1 MYKLFCG
8 LFSSKLSQKFR
19 KIVFVAIFT
28 DFFDYEQFTECCNY
42 ILLLVCS
49 AVSTF
54 QDLINLRQL
63 NPYVQYIH
71 ICHNNCT
78 ISLFLRESE
87 QFSRNF
93 FRNVFSTK
101 YMQQKKM
108 TANQLKHARKVQQCK
123 KVKGNFSTEILTRV
137 LSRKNYLLL
146 DYFCSYVSPAK
157 FEAQLL
163 RSTKKI
169 RLIGSIVLV
178 RWLVAMSISIEHEGE
193 LTSVGFAMLGFVKE
207 DFGFWFLED
216 SDARIN

>member
-71 ICHNNCT
+71 ICHTNCT

-108 TANQLKHARKVQQCK
+108 TANQLKHARKVQ
-123 KVKGNFSTEILTRV
+123 
-137 LSRKNYLLL
+137 
-146 DYFCSYVSPAK
+146 
-157 FEAQLL
+157 
-163 RSTKKI
+163 
-169 RLIGSIVLV
+169 
-178 RWLVAMSISIEHEGE
+178 
-193 LTSVGFAMLGFVKE
+193 
-207 DFGFWFLED
+207 
-216 SDARIN
+216 